1 VRDIVMVIAD
11 LYLPAAADGAQQA
24 AAAFTDIPGL
34 QSVARF
40 GERRAL
46 HSGWR
51 AWLAGRL
58 GRTDLTDVAPACVAG
73 ALLEGAPESPAAA
86 ATRWIASPVQLSAGL
101 TRVHLDHRGL
111 LSLSPEQLAVLAA
124 DFARTFGA
132 SGFSLAPLPSGDF
145 LLSTPGILPLRT
157 PEPARCAGGL
167 VSEVVPASAAAAPL
181 RRLLAE
187 IEMWLHGHAVNEAR
201 AQRGEPPV
209 TTLWVWG
216 AEGRVAPLR
225 RLPREGLP
233 QAFGRDAWL
242 AGLWHLLGGACSGFP
257 AHLAEV
263 LRPGNGR
270 AVLVAQTGGQLRE
283 NDHATHAQAL
293 ARLDEH
299 FVCEALR
306 ALRHGQ
312 LAGLTVILNDTR
324 VSVGR
329 ASRLKLWRRR
339 THGLK
344 GFA

>member
-11 LYLPAAADGAQQA
+11 LYLPAADDGAQQA

-58 GRTDLTDVAPACVAG
+58 GRSDLTGVAPACVAG
-73 ALLEGAPESPAAA
+73 VLLEGAPESPAAA
-86 ATRWIASPVQLSAGL
+86 GTRWIASPVQLSAGL

-111 LSLSPEQLAVLAA
+111 LSLSQQELALLAA
-124 DFARTFGA
+124 DFARTFGTGG
-132 SGFSLAPLPSGDF
+132 SSLAPLPSGDF
-145 LLSTPGILPLRT
+145 LLSTPGILPLQT

-167 VSEVVPASAAAAPL
+167 VSEVVPASPAAAPL

-187 IEMWLHGHAVNEAR
+187 IEMWLHGHPVNEAR

-216 AEGRVAPLR
+216 AEGTVGPLT
-225 RLPREGLP
+225 RLPHQELP

-257 AHLAEV
+257 AHLQEV
-263 LRPGNGR
+263 LRPGSGR
-270 AVLVAQTGGQLRE
+270 AVLVAQTGGQLH
-283 NDHATHAQAL
+283 NDHATHAEAL
-293 ARLDEH
+293 ARLDER

-306 ALRHGQ
+306 ALGDGQ

-339 THGLK
+339 AHGLA